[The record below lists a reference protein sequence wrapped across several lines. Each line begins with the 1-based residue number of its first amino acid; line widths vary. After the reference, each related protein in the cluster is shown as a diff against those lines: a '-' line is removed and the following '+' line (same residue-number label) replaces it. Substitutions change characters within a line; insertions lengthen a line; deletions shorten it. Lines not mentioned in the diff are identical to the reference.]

1 MLILR
6 PGTIYL
12 NKLQGKLNLVLSVR
26 STPKGYHNLMI
37 LGCEGQVYDCNVE
50 ELEMNNSNRSYN
62 WLILN

>member
-1 MLILR
+1 MLTLR

-26 STPKGYHNLMI
+26 STPKGYHSLMI

-50 ELEMNNSNRSYN
+50 ELEN
-62 WLILN
+62 LITG